1 MKVLD
6 ITGLKAENLKEVVK
20 GLELLLANLQVH
32 YTNLRGYHWHVKGK
46 DFAVLHERF
55 EKMYD
60 DVADKIDEVAER
72 LLQLD
77 VQPENRYSVILTK
90 STIKETTGLTSPE
103 AILPEIVGTYK
114 SLIALERSIIEQA
127 GEVNDETTVAIIS
140 DFLVGQ
146 EKDAWFLASMLS

>member
-1 MKVLD
+1 MNVLN
-6 ITGLKAENLKEVVK
+6 ITGLKAENLNEVVK

-46 DFAVLHERF
+46 DFAILHERF

-60 DVADKIDEVAER
+60 DVADKIDEIAER
-72 LLQLD
+72 LLQLN

-90 STIKETTGLTSPE
+90 SEIKETTGLTSPE
-103 AILPEIVGTYK
+103 AILPEIVDSYTK
-114 SLIALERSIIEQA
+114 LIALERSIIEQA
-127 GEVNDETTVAIIS
+127 GAVNDETTVAIMS